1 MIKIELKSKSPAF
14 QDLIKKIDE
23 ALNEIPLND
32 VDGVNI
38 EESERFDDFVHNIK
52 SIIKNT
58 IPDHEPHLPNQLL
71 EDLSSKFIYEHVE
84 NKRDEADAQSV

>member
-1 MIKIELKSKSPAF
+1 MTKVNLKSKSPAF
-14 QDLIKKIDE
+14 LELIKKIDE
-23 ALNEIPLND
+23 ALNDIPLNY

-38 EESERFDDFVHNIK
+38 EESERFNDHVDNIK

-71 EDLSSKFIYEHVE
+71 EDISSKFIYEHVA
-84 NKRDEADAQSV
+84 NKRDEYDAQSV

>member
-1 MIKIELKSKSPAF
+1 MVKIELKSKSPAF
-14 QDLIKKIDE
+14 KNLIKKIDE
-23 ALNEIPLND
+23 ALADIPLND

-38 EESERFDDFVHNIK
+38 EDSERFDDHVHNIK

-84 NKRDEADAQSV
+84 NKREEEHAESI